1 MTAILQVTDLR
12 KSYAGVHALDGVSLA
27 VEAGSIT
34 GLIGPN
40 GSGKS
45 TAIDCISGFQKLDSG
60 KVVLAGN
67 DITGQLAHHIAR
79 AGLMRTFQT
88 VRIYERLCLRDNLAI
103 AAQQFDPATWVDE
116 FLRTRRYRQ
125 AVDKAEGRARELVEL
140 IGLKRY
146 WEIET
151 GILSY
156 GQKKLVARDRGGV
169 GRAQPRRRDLPDRRA
184 QCRVHHQPLP
194 SRDRARPGQ
203 EVGRRHGQGDP
214 HRCARAR
221 SLSRHDAGDG
231 RGRDAGRGMNPALE
245 LVSVTA
251 GYGDVPIVRDFSAR
265 LQAGTITTLI
275 GGNGAGKST
284 LLRAIYGT
292 NRLFSGQIVFKGETI
307 ERLPPWE
314 RLKRGVGFVPQG
326 RCNFPAMSVAE
337 NLKMG
342 CYTLPKAVHD
352 SAIDRVTGSFP
363 MLRQKWRTDAGNL
376 SGGEQQILE
385 MAMVLL
391 VEPALLLLDEPSL
404 GLSPKM
410 QGDVFTTVQRIAGS
424 GVTVLVVEQNV
435 RGALLISDRAL
446 VMEQGRL
453 FMEGPAEEVRTDP
466 RIKQAYLGGNIHQT
480 AA

>member
-1 MTAILQVTDLR
+1 
-12 KSYAGVHALDGVSLA
+12 
-27 VEAGSIT
+27 
-34 GLIGPN
+34 
-40 GSGKS
+40 
-45 TAIDCISGFQKLDSG
+45 
-60 KVVLAGN
+60 
-67 DITGQLAHHIAR
+67 
-79 AGLMRTFQT
+79 
-88 VRIYERLCLRDNLAI
+88 
-103 AAQQFDPATWVDE
+103 
-116 FLRTRRYRQ
+116 
-125 AVDKAEGRARELVEL
+125 
-140 IGLKRY
+140 
-146 WEIET
+146 
-151 GILSY
+151 
-156 GQKKLVARDRGGV
+156 
-169 GRAQPRRRDLPDRRA
+169 
-184 QCRVHHQPLP
+184 
-194 SRDRARPGQ
+194 
-203 EVGRRHGQGDP
+203 
-214 HRCARAR
+214 
-221 SLSRHDAGDG
+221 
-231 RGRDAGRGMNPALE
+231 MNPALE
-245 LVSVTA
+245 LVSLTA
-251 GYGDVPIVRDFSAR
+251 GYGDVPIVREFSAR

-292 NRLFSGQIVFKGETI
+292 NRLFSGQIVFRDETI

-342 CYTLPKAVHD
+342 CYTLPKAAHD
-352 SAIDRVTGSFP
+352 SAIDRVIGSFP
-363 MLRQKWRTDAGNL
+363 MLQQKWRTDAGNL

-391 VEPALLLLDEPSL
+391 VEPTLLLLDEPSL